1 MKTYDLYGFT
11 HDDLEAARVAVE
23 QALGIRLEPHESFY
37 IGDYYRLGTVGE
49 ENFELRRNVDPLDG
63 EPAEQAFPEIGVL
76 LYVNG
81 TERSGEL
88 EQILSTKI
96 PGLRLLRQDYS
107 SPYLH
112 KDHLGTPT

>member
-23 QALGIRLEPHESFY
+23 QALGITFEPHYSFY
-37 IGDYYRLGTVGE
+37 IGDYYLFEEEGE
-49 ENFELRRNVDPLDG
+49 ESFELRRNVDPLDG

-81 TERSGEL
+81 TERSREL

-96 PGLRLLRQDYS
+96 AGLCLLRREW
-107 SPYLH
+107 L
-112 KDHLGTPT
+112 